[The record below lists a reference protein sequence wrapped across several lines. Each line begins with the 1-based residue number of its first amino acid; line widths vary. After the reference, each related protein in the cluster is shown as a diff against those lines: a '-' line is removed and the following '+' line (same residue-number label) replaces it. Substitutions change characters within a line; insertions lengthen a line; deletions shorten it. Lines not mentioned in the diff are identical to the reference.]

1 MSNEQPHRAL
11 ASLTSEEANSAVG
24 LVAPLTD
31 NVNQILRLLRRI
43 NRATDLHSKHLIKA
57 TGLTTPQLIVLKA
70 IHELG
75 EVTAGTIAEHVS
87 LSAGTVSILLD
98 RLETNGLIE
107 RYRSTRD
114 RRIAH
119 ARLTE
124 KGMAA
129 VARAP
134 ALMRDKFIERFCRL
148 KDDAQE
154 QSVANLKSL
163 ADMMDADDIDD
174 DELSP

>member
-1 MSNEQPHRAL
+1 MSNQHPQGPL
-11 ASLTSEEANSAVG
+11 ASTIQPQPIAV
-24 LVAPLTD
+24 VMPPIPSPD

-43 NRATDLHSKHLIKA
+43 NHATDLHSKHLIKA

-75 EVTAGTIAEHVS
+75 EVTAGTIAEQVS

-98 RLETNGLIE
+98 RLEAHGLIE

-114 RRIAH
+114 RRVAH
-119 ARLTE
+119 ARLTQ
-124 KGMAA
+124 KGTEV

-134 ALMRDKFIERFCRL
+134 ALMRDKFIERFSRL
-148 KDDAQE
+148 NGTSQE
-154 QSVANLKSL
+154 QSVAVLKSI
-163 ADMMDADDIDD
+163 ADMMDAEDV
-174 DELSP
+174 DEPMI